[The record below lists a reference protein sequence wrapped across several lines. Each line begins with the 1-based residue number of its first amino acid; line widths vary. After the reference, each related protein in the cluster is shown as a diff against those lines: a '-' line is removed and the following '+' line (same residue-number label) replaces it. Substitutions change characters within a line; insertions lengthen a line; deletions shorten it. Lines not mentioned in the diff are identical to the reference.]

1 MYRTTLIFSVLSI
14 FISLTAFAQLTEK
27 EYNREK
33 DELNIS
39 RDQLK
44 NEIEDIKIES
54 DSMRNRIPELE
65 QEVITAYGELY
76 VLKYGKE
83 VGEKVSYKQIWTGMT
98 DEMVR
103 DSWGKPDKIDK
114 NVILGSFYAMV
125 LWQCYFFFR
134 DGKQIGRASCR
145 ERV

>member
-1 MYRTTLIFSVLSI
+1 MYRTTLIFSVLFI
-14 FISLTAFAQLTEK
+14 FISHTAFAQMTEK

-44 NEIEDIKIES
+44 NEIENIKIETNN
-54 DSMRNRIPELE
+54 MRNKIPELE
-65 QEVITAYGELY
+65 QEVITAYRELY
-76 VLKYGKE
+76 VLKYGKG

-114 NVILGSFYAMV
+114 NVKPWGVFTQWYYGNV
-125 LWQCYFFFR
+125 TFFS
-134 DGKQIGRASCR
+134 GMES
-145 ERV
+145 